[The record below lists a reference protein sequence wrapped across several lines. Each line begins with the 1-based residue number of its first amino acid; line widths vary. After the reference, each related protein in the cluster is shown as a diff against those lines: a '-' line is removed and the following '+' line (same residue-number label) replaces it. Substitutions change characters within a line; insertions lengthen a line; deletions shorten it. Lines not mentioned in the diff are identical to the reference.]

1 MKYVVQIDKY
11 TLAPTKALY
20 SEPVKFS
27 VDNITEE
34 NLNRLNELLDQG
46 VPTFR
51 NLEFFLMLTQ
61 HDLNNLQYLK

>member
-11 TLAPTKALY
+11 TLVPTKALY

-34 NLNRLNELLDQG
+34 NLDRLNELLDKG
-46 VPTFR
+46 VPTFK
-51 NLEFFLMLTQ
+51 NLEFFLILTQ
-61 HDLNNLQYLK
+61 HDLDNLKYIK